1 MARASLETLA
11 RPAWMLD
18 GPQGEPPEPPV
29 RTRLQQL
36 PLKALRWD
44 DFEKLCL
51 RLARLD
57 GEAEH
62 WQLYG
67 APGQAQGGIDIF
79 VRKPAGGKYVTW
91 QSKRYQTMTPARLK
105 AAVKTFLKG
114 PWAAKSERFVL
125 ATSASLDNTEMATA
139 IEEAAAD
146 LRAVGVVFDPRDE
159 AKLSEELKSEPELVD
174 DFFDRPWVAA
184 FCGQATADALGRRL
198 ARGELVR
205 LRTRLHDLYRA
216 HFASVDPGVLRAT
229 GLGAPLQ
236 SPLPL
241 TARFVPPDLYNL
253 ADAAGSE
260 REARAEVAPPEP
272 TEDGRDAGSP
282 RPEARTRLNRPVE
295 RRRTPLATWSED
307 VGRAIVVGAPGAGK
321 STLLRFLALDSFAAE
336 PRLAPLR
343 ERFPDH
349 LPVWISFPF
358 WTRRIK
364 TGTLGAPVSLLGI
377 VKSWFD
383 AQGEPDLA
391 DLVLRAIDDGR
402 ALLLVDGVDEW
413 ADEAS
418 AASAITLL
426 NTFVATRDLAVIVTS
441 RTHGAKLLASLD
453 RSWKRFEI
461 APLTLRQQTDFAAAW
476 IEHMHASPEVGEA
489 NARARQRAEMFVREV
504 QRVPQIVPLAEAPL
518 LLGGLVA
525 IALSGAS
532 LPRSRYRAY
541 EELTVRLLES
551 HPQARGQAALASE
564 TFDDLDAMT
573 RKRVLAQLAF
583 EVQVNPTTEAG
594 LDAIGIR
601 AAQDFCKGVLIAELD
616 LASPDAADRA
626 RRLLSTGEERIGI
639 LVRKSPEELGFLHRA
654 FQEFLAAQRIGELDL
669 QAQCDLM
676 RARGGD
682 PRWREVLLFVMEA
695 AARPTD
701 VDALVEA
708 LELSVIAT
716 PSGETT
722 AVRLLA
728 DATCGDV
735 RRTVPTTKRL
745 IRRLFDIV
753 EHSPDWASREGVL
766 RTLIAGLSNEQAAV
780 LIRPKLREWFP
791 DWNGYA
797 LKDALRLMADWDPDP
812 QVDDILWRNLQNDVE
827 GNRRQAA
834 ASLGKRCGGDPDWL
848 QRLCGAIRDPAT
860 SESAGAALVAL
871 AHGWRQEPVVKE
883 LAASALESRDP
894 ELIIAGHAARI
905 ELGVQD
911 NADRDRLIAIVTGE
925 DWTLQGRAARLL
937 ADGWPDDPQMKAELL
952 KVSTSRSFIEDHIAF
967 TLATAFPGDN
977 EVADRFATCIADGK
991 GTTGRYEFWNLLAKN
1006 FQGHPQIVAAIDAG
1020 VGAWED
1026 QTYDLA
1032 RAAAVAP
1039 TPAIRDALLRTLEK
1053 PKHLIFWTVDALL
1066 DHWGM
1071 DDPDVAT
1078 ALRRA
1083 ATLPLEIVS
1092 DFADRLPDIL
1102 SDPAEAEDL
1111 LRRCL
1116 AQSGHDRQLRAN
1128 SVVDGLRKLG
1138 VTEHD
1143 ATLVDD
1149 ILAMDLLGGRF
1160 RDGQVAASLFQA
1172 YPRDPRVVAHA
1183 IRQLRHDEGLIGTIA
1198 LLMKDLHAVRAEV
1211 LSVSAPLPDRLRAV
1225 IAETLP
1231 DRGADDAF
1239 SRGLL
1244 WDGVTDSQQGVIS
1257 GSIVGAAKAYGAAVM
1272 TPALGDM
1279 VATELRAIGRRMDG
1293 RRLGGLAAAV
1303 VLGRFDLLENPDVD
1317 LRMTT
1322 LSSGDENPA
1331 AVAAIAENWTA
1342 LVRSL
1347 GLERSGSLF
1356 RSGLDSLITTF
1367 ASYAE
1372 KLPDLR
1378 NSLLEMIDASG
1389 QPPESMAAF
1398 RLIAQARPRDAALRE
1413 RCLTNVQGVARSWST
1428 AETQLVSA
1436 EILGRNFGGD
1446 DELLRQLIVMN
1457 GDHAL
1462 PGVIASLCEGWPQSD
1477 GLQKIFDDLV
1487 AGKRKQ
1493 GELNM
1498 GASFKL
1504 MALKSA
1510 APRLLDAL
1518 SDFANRGDGGIWDAI
1533 PYWLPSVNR
1542 RVQEDDD
1549 LAQMMR
1555 TQLETEMSPSVAL
1568 SLASILI
1575 GVRGLSPDMSDWG
1588 KSRIAASARE
1598 PVCIFA
1604 FDLTKGRVTM
1614 FRRRLMELVHT

>member
-1 MARASLETLA
+1 MMARSPPEIMA

-18 GPQGEPPEPPV
+18 GPRGEPPELPV
-29 RTRLQQL
+29 RTRPQQL

-51 RLARLD
+51 RLAKLD

-67 APGQAQGGIDIF
+67 TPGQAQGGIDIF
-79 VRKPAGGKYVTW
+79 VRKPGGGKYVTW
-91 QSKRYQTMTPARLK
+91 QSKRYQKMTPARLK
-105 AAVKTFLKG
+105 GAVKTFLKG

-125 ATSASLDNTEMATA
+125 ATSACLDDTELVTA

-159 AKLSEELKSEPELVD
+159 TKLSEGLKSEPELVD

-184 FCGQATADALGRRL
+184 FCGQAAADALGRRL
-198 ARGELVR
+198 ARAELLG

-253 ADAAGSE
+253 AEATGSE
-260 REARAEVAPPEP
+260 REARAEVAPPEL
-272 TEDGRDAGSP
+272 TEDGRVPGGP
-282 RPEARTRLNRPVE
+282 RPEARTRLTRPVE

-307 VGRAIVVGAPGAGK
+307 VHRAIVVGAPGAGK
-321 STLLRFLALDSFAAE
+321 STLLRFVALDSFAAE
-336 PRLAPLR
+336 PRLARLR
-343 ERFPDH
+343 ERFPGH

-364 TGTLGAPVSLLGI
+364 TGVLGAPVSLPGI
-377 VKSWFD
+377 VKAWFD

-391 DLVLRAIDDGR
+391 ELVLRAIDDGR

-426 NTFVATRDLAVIVTS
+426 NTFVATRDLPVIVTS
-441 RTHGAKLLASLD
+441 RPHGAKLLASLD

-476 IEHMHASPEVGEA
+476 FEHMVASPEVGEA
-489 NARARQRAEMFVREV
+489 NARASQRAEMFVREV

-676 RARGGD
+676 RARCGD

-708 LELSVIAT
+708 LEASTIAT

-745 IRRLFDIV
+745 IRGLFDLV
-753 EHSPDWASREGVL
+753 EHSPDWACREAVL

-797 LKDALRLMADWDPDP
+797 LKDALRVMADWDPDP
-812 QVDDILWRNLQNDVE
+812 HVDDILWRNLQNDLE
-827 GNRRQAA
+827 SNRHQAA
-834 ASLGKRCGGDPDWL
+834 ASLAKRCGGDPDWL
-848 QRLCGAIRDPAT
+848 RRLCDAIRDPAT
-860 SESAGAALVAL
+860 SESAGAALAAL

-905 ELGVQD
+905 ELGVQETV
-911 NADRDRLIAIVTGE
+911 DRDSLIKIVTGE
-925 DWTLQGRAARLL
+925 DWTLQGRAAKLL
-937 ADGWPDDPQMKAELL
+937 AEGWPGDPQMKTELL
-952 KVSTSRSFIEDHIAF
+952 KVSTSPSFIEDHIAS

-977 EVADRFATCIADGK
+977 EVADLCATRIADDK
-991 GTTGRYEFWNLLAKN
+991 GTLSRYEFWDLLATN
-1006 FQGHPQIVAAIDAG
+1006 FKGHPQIVAAIEASLE
-1020 VGAWED
+1020 AWKD
-1026 QTYDLA
+1026 QPYSLA

-1039 TPAIRDALLRTLEK
+1039 TLAIRDALLRTLEK
-1053 PKHLIFWTVDALL
+1053 PEHLIFWTVDALL
-1066 DHWGM
+1066 DHWSM

-1083 ATLPLEIVS
+1083 ATFPLEIVS
-1092 DFADRLPDIL
+1092 DFANRIPDIL
-1102 SDPAEAEDL
+1102 SAPAEAEDL

-1116 AQSGHDRQLRAN
+1116 AHSGHDRWLRAN
-1128 SVVDGLRKLG
+1128 SIVDGLRKLG
-1138 VTEHD
+1138 VTERD

-1172 YPRDPRVVAHA
+1172 YPRDPRVIEHA
-1183 IRQLRHDEGLIGTIA
+1183 IRQLRHDEGLIGVIA
-1198 LLMKDLHAVRAEV
+1198 FLMKDLPSVRAEI

-1231 DRGADDAF
+1231 ERGAEDAF

-1244 WDGVTDSQQGVIS
+1244 WDGATDSQQGVVS
-1257 GSIVGAAKAYGAAVM
+1257 GAIVGTAKAYRAAAVA
-1272 TPALGDM
+1272 ALEGL
-1279 VATELRAIGRRMDG
+1279 VATELNAVGPRMDG

-1303 VLGRFDLLENPDVD
+1303 VLGRFDLLEDPDVG

-1322 LSSGDENPA
+1322 LAAGDENPA
-1331 AVAAIAENWTA
+1331 AIAAIAENWMA
-1342 LVRSL
+1342 LVGSL
-1347 GLERSGSLF
+1347 GLERIGSLF
-1356 RSGLDSLITTF
+1356 QSGLDSLITTF
-1367 ASYAE
+1367 ASHAE
-1372 KLPDLR
+1372 KSPDLR

-1389 QPPESMAAF
+1389 GPPESIAAL
-1398 RLIAQARPRDAALRE
+1398 RLIAQARPHDAVLRE
-1413 RCLTNVQGVARSWST
+1413 RCLANVQGVAHSWSM

-1446 DELLRQLIVMN
+1446 EELLRQLIVMN

-1462 PGVIASLCEGWPQSD
+1462 PGVVATLCEGWPQSD
-1477 GLQKIFDDLV
+1477 ELQNIFDDLV
-1487 AGKRKQ
+1487 AGKRRQ
-1493 GELNM
+1493 GDLNM
-1498 GASFKL
+1498 GASLKL

-1510 APRLLDAL
+1510 APRLLEAL
-1518 SDFANRGDGGIWDAI
+1518 SAFANRGSGGIWDAI

-1555 TQLETEMSPSVAL
+1555 TQLDTQPSLSVAL
-1568 SLASILI
+1568 SFASILI
-1575 GVRGLSPDMSDWG
+1575 GVRGLSPDLVNWAQ
-1588 KSRIAASARE
+1588 SRIATSASE